1 MAGTCRAYNETR
13 DDMTA
18 RRLWRRFKGFKGA
31 EEGASAMEFAF
42 AAPIVFLAVAGIIDL
57 MMVLF
62 VTSLMEGGL
71 QSASRLGRTGFQP
84 VGITRED
91 AVRQAVADATI
102 GLVDMNDLTITT
114 SVYPCFDSIGQP
126 EPFVDANTNGT
137 YDTGE
142 TYTDV
147 NGNSAWDSD
156 MAASGLGGPGSIV
169 LYEIAYEW
177 SALTPL
183 VGHIF
188 GPNGK
193 IPMSTSVAVR
203 NEPFGSP
210 APLVTGPAGSG
221 TTGC

>member
-1 MAGTCRAYNETR
+1 MV
-13 DDMTA
+13 A
-18 RRLWRRFKGFKGA
+18 RRFWHQLAASQKG
-31 EEGASAMEFAF
+31 SSITEFAF
-42 AAPIVFLAVAGIIDL
+42 AAPIVLLAVAGIIDL
-57 MMVLF
+57 MMVML

-91 AVRQAVADATI
+91 AVRQEVADATI
-102 GLVDMNDLTITT
+102 GLLDMNQITIVT

-126 EPFVDANTNGT
+126 EPYVDENSNAQ

-142 TYTDV
+142 QYTDV
-147 NGNSAWDSD
+147 NGNSQWDPD
-156 MAASGLGGPGSIV
+156 MAAAGLGGPGSVV
-169 LYEIAYEW
+169 LYQVSYDWA
-177 SALTPL
+177 ALTPL
-183 VGHIF
+183 VGQIF

-193 IPMSTSVAVR
+193 IPLSVSVAVR

-210 APLVTGPAGSG
+210 AVPVTGPGGPG

>member
-1 MAGTCRAYNETR
+1 
-13 DDMTA
+13 MTA
-18 RRLWRRFKGFKGA
+18 RRHWRRYWKCEK
-31 EEGASAMEFAF
+31 GASAMEFAF
-42 AAPIVFLAVAGIIDL
+42 AAPVVFLAVAGIIDL

-84 VGITRED
+84 VGITREE
-91 AVRQAVADATI
+91 AVIQEVADATI
-102 GLVDMNDLTITT
+102 GLVDPSELTITT

-126 EPFVDANTNGT
+126 EPYVDANDNDA
-137 YDTGE
+137 YDAGE

-147 NGNSAWDSD
+147 NGNSVWDPD
-156 MAASGLGGPGSIV
+156 MAAAGLGGPGSVV
-169 LYEIAYEW
+169 LYEVSTEW

-183 VGHIF
+183 IGKIF

-193 IPMSTSVAVR
+193 IPMKVSVAVR